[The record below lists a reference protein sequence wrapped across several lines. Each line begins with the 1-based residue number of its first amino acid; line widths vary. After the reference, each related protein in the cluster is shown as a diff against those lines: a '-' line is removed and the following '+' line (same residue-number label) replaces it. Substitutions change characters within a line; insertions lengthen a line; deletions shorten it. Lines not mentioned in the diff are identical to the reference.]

1 MSPRPTEAPKKAR
14 AVQKAEKAHQPGKT
28 PPKTQ
33 KTPKAPK
40 TEKAVPAAKPA
51 TARKAAALKKT
62 EGATDVAI
70 TSEGSS
76 RLGDRVRALRTQRR
90 LSLRQTAQELHI
102 SPSALSMIE
111 NGTGG
116 SSLKRLQHIANYFD
130 VALVDLLA
138 EPAPA
143 TPPDARFEVV
153 RQCFA
158 TVAGV
163 RRGKGVWYQ
172 VVSGLPTHG
181 VQVSLITFE
190 AGGGYAHDRL
200 RHDGEEAHYVM
211 LGSVVLLHGE
221 DRVSL
226 AQGDLVLFNAQSE
239 HSFENASQHGPATL
253 LSITTQ
259 AW

>member
-1 MSPRPTEAPKKAR
+1 MSRREVAEAPKRAR
-14 AVQKAEKAHQPGKT
+14 AARKPQ
-28 PPKTQ
+28 
-33 KTPKAPK
+33 
-40 TEKAVPAAKPA
+40 KAVPAATPTKA
-51 TARKAAALKKT
+51 RRVTARKNAEVGAEAA
-62 EGATDVAI
+62 I
-70 TSEGSS
+70 SSEGSS
-76 RLGDRVRALRTQRR
+76 RLGERVRALRTQRR

-116 SSLKRLQHIANYFD
+116 SSLKRLQHIANYFG

-163 RRGKGVWYQ
+163 SRGKGVWYQ

-190 AGGGYAHDRL
+190 RGGGYAHDRL
-200 RHDGEEAHYVM
+200 RHDGEEAHYVL

-239 HSFENASQHGPATL
+239 HSFENASQNGPATL
-253 LSITTQ
+253 LSVTTQ